1 MIQTESQ
8 IDISYRI
15 LPHTEWVSQKKSHE
29 RELSEILDPYLKNRS
44 EQKKDPVL
52 DFLFEYYKFRP
63 SHLLRWSPGT
73 GVALEVQDESGH
85 ANLPAISELSLKN
98 GFAVIDPMFFPDK
111 RVRAVRWIHELLV
124 KTNQSKPFFG
134 CFGMHEWA
142 MVYRSENV
150 RHDQLPLR
158 FPDSKIAE
166 IVESRPVL
174 CTHFDAF
181 RFFTDAAKPLNKH
194 SLSRETFQDTEQPG
208 CIHSNMDLYKW
219 AYKLYPWISSELIR
233 ETFFLALH
241 ARTIDMKASPYDL
254 RSRGLEPIKIE
265 TEEGR
270 RLYIK
275 KQNEI
280 WKMGKPVRQKLIEAY
295 GNLLMRIAPE

>member
-1 MIQTESQ
+1 MMIQTENP
-8 IDISYRI
+8 IDITYRI
-15 LPHTEWVSQKKSHE
+15 LPRSEWVSKKESHE
-29 RELSEILDPYLKNRS
+29 RKLSEILDPYLKNRS

-73 GVALEVQDESGH
+73 GVALEAPEESDH
-85 ANLPAISELSLKN
+85 AKLPAISELTLQN

-111 RVRAVRWIHELLV
+111 RIRTVRWIHDLLI
-124 KTNQSKPFFG
+124 KTQQSKPFFG

-142 MVYRSENV
+142 MVYRSDNV
-150 RHDQLPLR
+150 RHQQLPLR
-158 FPDSKIAE
+158 FPDDKIAK

-174 CTHFDAF
+174 CTHFDAY

-233 ETFFLALH
+233 EAFFLALH

-254 RSRGLEPIKIE
+254 RDRGLKPIKIE
-265 TEEGR
+265 TEKGR
-270 RLYIK
+270 RLYLQ
-275 KQNEI
+275 KQNKI
-280 WKMGKPVRQKLIEAY
+280 WEMGKPVRQKLIEAY
-295 GNLLMRIAPE
+295 GSLLMQISS